1 MRLINLCFCLLF
13 CLNTGDVSANPITA
27 TVGTDVTLKCKYD
40 SKHYGRLPFCWG
52 RGSIPNSGCGN
63 EVIKSDGT
71 TVLSRRSE
79 RYTLLGDLG
88 MGEAFLTITQVQE
101 SDSGIYG
108 CRIDIPGWFNDQK
121 HEITL
126 KVNPGK
132 PFPIKVEMREVRER
146 TVIVRWTPAFD
157 GGSPVTSYRVDL
169 KFKYASWD
177 TAIRTEVSHASLTQ
191 VTLVDLRPAKTYN
204 LRMFVVNSVGMS
216 EASNILVF
224 TTKEAGKYVS
234 NIFM

>member
-1 MRLINLCFCLLF
+1 MTLKWTFLKSFLTF
-13 CLNTGDVSANPITA
+13 SGGVSANPITA

-40 SKHYGRLPFCWG
+40 SKHYGKLPFCWG

-71 TVLSRRSE
+71 AVLSRRSE

-126 KVNPGK
+126 KVNPGTSNSN
-132 PFPIKVEMREVRER
+132 KV
-146 TVIVRWTPAFD
+146 ILK
-157 GGSPVTSYRVDL
+157 DL
-169 KFKYASWD
+169 
-177 TAIRTEVSHASLTQ
+177 
-191 VTLVDLRPAKTYN
+191 
-204 LRMFVVNSVGMS
+204 
-216 EASNILVF
+216 
-224 TTKEAGKYVS
+224 
-234 NIFM
+234 NIFNTTCWIF